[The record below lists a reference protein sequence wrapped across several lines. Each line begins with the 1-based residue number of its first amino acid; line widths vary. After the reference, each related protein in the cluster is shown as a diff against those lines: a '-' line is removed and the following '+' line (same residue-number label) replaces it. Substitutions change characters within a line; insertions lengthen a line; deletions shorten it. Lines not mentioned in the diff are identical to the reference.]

1 MNEQFQVIQAQ
12 LKKEL
17 DKERYEHTL
26 GVMYTA
32 GCLAMRYGCDM
43 SKSMLAGLL
52 HDCAKCI
59 SNDKKIK
66 LCKKNNVELTALE
79 IANPFLIHAKLGAF
93 LASSQYGVTDSEILH
108 AIEVHTTGAPAMNT
122 LDKIVF
128 IADYMEP
135 NRNKAENLDEIRS
148 LAFED
153 LDQTIRKVLGY
164 TLNYLDSSRDK
175 ESIDPRTVET
185 YEYYKQ
191 EANHE

>member
-1 MNEQFQVIQAQ
+1 MDEQFHVIQTK

-43 SKSMLAGLL
+43 SKALLAGLL

-59 SNDKKIK
+59 PNDKKMK
-66 LCKKNNVELTALE
+66 LCKKNNVQLSDIE

-93 LASSQYGVTDSEILH
+93 LATSEYGITDVEILH
-108 AIEVHTTGAPAMNT
+108 AIEVHTTGTPAMNL

-135 NRNKAENLDEIRS
+135 NRNKADNLDEVRL

-153 LDQTIRKVLGY
+153 LDHTIRKILGD
-164 TLNYLDSSRDK
+164 TLKYLDSSRDK
-175 ESIDPRTVET
+175 GSIDPRTVET